1 MTFFEKATYFLPLP
15 TCCWRTAPTP
25 TLEASVEIEMQVSGE
40 GGDSGEG
47 FSFWCPAEGHRL
59 ASLARLEHGVERL
72 EKKRT
77 AREEADVIVYPP

>member
-1 MTFFEKATYFLPLP
+1 ML
-15 TCCWRTAPTP
+15 
-25 TLEASVEIEMQVSGE
+25 VSGEE

-47 FSFWCPAEGHRL
+47 FSFWCPVEGDRL